1 MSTFIYTLQRKVQEL
16 QNTLRSLQEQNY
28 NLRNRARMLSEAA
41 PPGPPPGGDFQV
53 ADAPEQMAPPTYGG
67 LGSAAFLTR
76 TTQAPGD
83 ARNWWEDPTYFGF
96 SLNGVNNTI
105 IPGGNID
112 QFLRNTN
119 RIVLA
124 DGTVIY
130 LPLSVLGEPMQY
142 SERQIYQMITAT
154 MMSNPAFNLANFAS
168 AAQMLEAFANAITQA
183 AEEGRMTASARNSI
197 LSRISYFPGGQSPV
211 ITYFQAAWESI
222 NRTGSWNMNSPP
234 PQF

>member
-76 TTQAPGD
+76 TTQGD
-83 ARNWWEDPTYFGF
+83 ARNWWEDPRYFGF

-105 IPGGNID
+105 INPNGNIETFIR
-112 QFLRNTN
+112 QYQAIT
-119 RIVLA
+119 LA
-124 DGTVIY
+124 NGMVIY
-130 LPLSVLGEPMQY
+130 IPDFPPPSFSARSVHALITANLLANPGFAGSYGSGAEMI
-142 SERQIYQMITAT
+142 EAIRQGIYQAGE
-154 MMSNPAFNLANFAS
+154 
-168 AAQMLEAFANAITQA
+168 Q
-183 AEEGRMTASARNSI
+183 GI
-197 LSRISYFPGGQSPV
+197 LSSYQVNTIMYRLNQSNLNN
-211 ITYFQAAWESI
+211 YFNSAWTSI
-222 NRTGSWNMNSPP
+222 NRYGSWDMNNPP
-234 PQF
+234 PSL

>member
-16 QNTLRSLQEQNY
+16 QKTLRSLQEQNY

-41 PPGPPPGGDFQV
+41 PPPPPPGDGV
-53 ADAPEQMAPPTYGG
+53 EVSDAPQQMTQTYGG
-67 LGSAAFLTR
+67 LGSSAFLTR
-76 TTQAPGD
+76 TTQAPGG
-83 ARNWWEDPTYFGF
+83 AQNWWEDPKYFGF
-96 SLNGVNNTI
+96 SLNGVNNKI
-105 IPGGNID
+105 IQGGNID

-130 LPLSVLGEPMQY
+130 LPQTPLGEPMQY

-154 MMSNPAFNLANFAS
+154 MMANPAFNLANFAS
-168 AAQMLEAFANAITQA
+168 AAQMLEAFAEAITQA

-197 LSRISYFPGGQSPV
+197 LSRISYFPGGQSP
-211 ITYFQAAWESI
+211 IPAYFQAAWESI